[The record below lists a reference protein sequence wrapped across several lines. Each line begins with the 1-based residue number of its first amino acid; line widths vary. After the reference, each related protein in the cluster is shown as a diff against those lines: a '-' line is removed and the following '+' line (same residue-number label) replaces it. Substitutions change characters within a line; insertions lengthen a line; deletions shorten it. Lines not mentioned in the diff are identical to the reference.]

1 MGSYNI
7 AITFAVGW
15 LTCATAFAGD
25 GCDPGF
31 ANQFQQ
37 AERVVDSLRPDKPGQ
52 ARVFATDGSEFTA
65 GQSRW
70 MKGQLRLI
78 EQACARGDR
87 AEATRLLA
95 AVQELLKT
103 HQRAS

>member
-1 MGSYNI
+1 
-7 AITFAVGW
+7 
-15 LTCATAFAGD
+15 
-25 GCDPGF
+25 
-31 ANQFQQ
+31 
-37 AERVVDSLRPDKPGQ
+37 
-52 ARVFATDGSEFTA
+52 
-65 GQSRW
+65 
-70 MKGQLRLI
+70 MKSQLRLI